1 MKYKKE
7 TIEINKL
14 VYPILLNYI
23 LTSIF
28 ELLDEAIVGHYS
40 VEGFAL
46 VGIAASLI
54 YSITGALGILSASF
68 NILAADRKG
77 KEDLDGFE
85 HIFISSKS
93 LAIIIGGI
101 FLIVSLLLGT
111 VFFRTVYCLEGQALR
126 DLLSYFYPAAITVLQ
141 NMLLFQYSA
150 YFRNKLNTRIGLSVT
165 FISTVVNLFFDYSL
179 VYGKFGLP
187 SLGISGAAWGSV
199 IGLFCGLLIYQ
210 AAYYKNTELKFIISH
225 FKRNGIFLQQLK
237 ELLTLYPALLG
248 QELIESTILVFIITA
263 VIARLGSEQMAVY
276 KLLDIVCSTI
286 GLPAYAYA
294 TATQTYALQNHA
306 ADEKNAVKR
315 YLKTGIY
322 SGILVIAALCIL
334 CTVWRVNILQWI
346 LPDAHITALACPF
359 LWLIFLIVLIKVPYQ
374 VSMNYL
380 QGIGHENFVLLGTVT
395 GTILVSISVPV
406 LGHYLNLTG
415 IYLTTLLEYAV
426 LGLIYGK
433 KVRLTL

>member
-1 MKYKKE
+1 MKYRKE
-7 TIEINKL
+7 TIDINKL

-23 LTSIF
+23 LTSVF

-54 YSITGALGILSASF
+54 YSITGALGILSAAF

-77 KEDLDGFE
+77 KEDKTGFE
-85 HIFISSKS
+85 QIFISSKN
-93 LAIIIGGI
+93 LAILIGGI
-101 FLIVSLLLGT
+101 FLIVSMLLGSI
-111 VFFRTVYCLEGQALR
+111 FFHKVYGLEGQSLK
-126 DLLSYFYPAAITVLQ
+126 DLLSYFYPAVITVLQ
-141 NMLLFQYSA
+141 NMLIFQYSA

-210 AAYYKNTELKFIISH
+210 AAYYRNIELKFIISQL
-225 FKRNGIFLQQLK
+225 KRKDIFLQQIK

-263 VIARLGSEQMAVY
+263 VVARLGSEQMAVY

-306 ADEKNAVKR
+306 ADETIGVKR
-315 YLKTGIY
+315 YLKAGIY
-322 SGILVIAALCIL
+322 SGILVIATLCIL
-334 CTVWRVNILQWI
+334 CIVWRMHILQWI
-346 LPDAHITALACPF
+346 LSDTDVTAFACRF

-374 VSMNYL
+374 VYMNYL
-380 QGIGHENFVLLGTVT
+380 QGIGHENFVFIGTVT
-395 GTILVSISVPV
+395 GTILVSISIPV
-406 LGHYLNLTG
+406 LGHYLNLAG
-415 IYLTTLLEYAV
+415 IYLATLLEYAI
-426 LGLIYGK
+426 LGLIYRK
-433 KVRLTL
+433 KAKLTI